1 MSQSCWEDIL
11 IGKGREAS
19 ILRVTKLAAVR
30 AAKNGVISQS
40 GKVGMKCRGRESGDV
55 IEGCKI
61 SDVASEVVLVAMAT
75 PCRRAEQ
82 RRLFFLLTPS
92 ATPPHRLL
100 ALFCRQEHWSDGKNA
115 GVVSGCGCSAG
126 CVCSRG
132 PHRVRSCHYSCPGS
146 GGGGLAL
153 QWQ

>member
-1 MSQSCWEDIL
+1 MSQSYWEDIL

-40 GKVGMKCRGRESGDV
+40 GKVSMECRGREGGDV

-61 SDVASEVVLVAMAT
+61 GDVASEVVLVTMAT

-82 RRLFFLLTPS
+82 RRLFSISPPQQIHLTDFW
-92 ATPPHRLL
+92 LC
-100 ALFCRQEHWSDGKNA
+100 FA
-115 GVVSGCGCSAG
+115 G
-126 CVCSRG
+126 
-132 PHRVRSCHYSCPGS
+132 RSTGVM
-146 GGGGLAL
+146 GRMQG
-153 QWQ
+153 